1 MEFKDLLFT
10 SDSSQVNTQLTHLK
24 MKEYKYKING
34 TEYNVSV
41 GDIEN
46 NEAQVL
52 VNGVPY
58 KVELEE
64 QVKPVAVARPKAA
77 AAPRTETGS
86 KIISKP
92 SAGGG
97 AGAVKAPL
105 PGVILDIKV
114 KVGDT
119 VSPSDTVVI
128 LEAMKMENNIHA
140 DKAGVVKS
148 IEVNKGDSVLEGA
161 TILTIE

>member
-1 MEFKDLLFT
+1 
-10 SDSSQVNTQLTHLK
+10 

-34 TEYNVSV
+34 TEYKVSV
-41 GDIEN
+41 GDIDN

-64 QVKPVAVARPKAA
+64 QAVKPVKVAAPKAA
-77 AAPRTETGS
+77 AAPRTESGA
-86 KIISKP
+86 KVISKP
-92 SAGGG
+92 VAAGG

-105 PGVILDIKV
+105 PGPILDIKV
-114 KVGDT
+114 KVGES
-119 VSPSDTVVI
+119 VSHSDTVVI

-140 DKAGVVKS
+140 EKSGTVKS
-148 IEVNKGDSVLEGA
+148 IDVNKGDSVLEGA
-161 TILTIE
+161 TLLTIE